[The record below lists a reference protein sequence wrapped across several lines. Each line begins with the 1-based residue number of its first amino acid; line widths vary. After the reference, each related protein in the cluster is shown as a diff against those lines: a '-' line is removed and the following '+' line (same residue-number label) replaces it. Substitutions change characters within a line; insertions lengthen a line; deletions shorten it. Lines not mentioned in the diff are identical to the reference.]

1 MVNGN
6 IGPTRMEKEKNADKT
21 LSQCTV
27 NIPEKNLHL
36 LDQGPGRMESFGNDA
51 VSIVHARKYDTVR
64 MT

>member
-6 IGPTRMEKEKNADKT
+6 IGRTRMEKEKNADKT

-27 NIPEKNLHL
+27 NIPEKISICLIR
-36 LDQGPGRMESFGNDA
+36 GRKELFGNDA
-51 VSIVHARKYDTVR
+51 VSIVHAPKYDMVR

>member
-6 IGPTRMEKEKNADKT
+6 NGRTRMEKEKNADKT

-36 LDQGPGRMESFGNDA
+36 LDQGPHG
-51 VSIVHARKYDTVR
+51 IVW
-64 MT
+64 